1 MAESAVKQPKSSDS
15 PTMAKHGRRS
25 FALDP
30 MMNVLRGS
38 LASISGE
45 ATRPPSPFR
54 EPHHLH
60 PRGDLRAHVHGFQL
74 AAALA
79 VVQNN
84 QQPQA
89 AAPAVVQNDQQ
100 TQAAAPVVVQS
111 KQQAQAAAPAV
122 AQNDQQP
129 QTADSNADP
138 ARDPEEGTGVP
149 TTSTKAG
156 SSNGAQPTS
165 TDAQPTDSNE
175 TTSKAS
181 IALADNPTISADS
194 AETVNA
200 TEGTPKAK
208 PTVPCTPA
216 PATTALVLDIPK
228 APKIKR
234 KRSLESIDEENPDP
248 KRRTRTT
255 RNLAAQD
262 ELPQPP
268 KKRAR
273 KAAEKVGTTAKATR
287 ATSKSVSVAPATPLQ
302 AAERARPTASA
313 RARKVADYA
322 TRAPSKAKTHLE
334 EGWQQP
340 RQG

>member
-1 MAESAVKQPKSSDS
+1 
-15 PTMAKHGRRS
+15 
-25 FALDP
+25 
-30 MMNVLRGS
+30 
-38 LASISGE
+38 
-45 ATRPPSPFR
+45 
-54 EPHHLH
+54 
-60 PRGDLRAHVHGFQL
+60 
-74 AAALA
+74 
-79 VVQNN
+79 
-84 QQPQA
+84 
-89 AAPAVVQNDQQ
+89 VVQNDQQ
-100 TQAAAPVVVQS
+100 TQAAAPVVVKS
-111 KQQAQAAAPAV
+111 NQQAQAAAPAV

-138 ARDPEEGTGVP
+138 ATDPEEGTGVP
-149 TTSTKAG
+149 TTSTKAD

-181 IALADNPTISADS
+181 IAPADNPTISADS

-255 RNLAAQD
+255 RKAAQD

-322 TRAPSKAKTHLE
+322 TRAPSKAKRTSKKDGSNPAKDKAKGFPSSFEDPPATIVFLYSNTASTISYPSVFPLLHLLPVIYFC
-334 EGWQQP
+334 WSYLFTLK
-340 RQG
+340 RQTKDELTRLKRLIMALRRNVGSITD